1 MMKIRNMKVLSVYDF
16 HICSKTSAQSA
27 PEMWKRDEKGISF
40 KKNEQVLRKIHK
52 ESAATND
59 MLVVKT
65 SRKH

>member
-1 MMKIRNMKVLSVYDF
+1 MTFIF
-16 HICSKTSAQSA
+16 A
-27 PEMWKRDEKGISF
+27 PKRLHKRLQKCGKGMKRDEKGISL